1 MQNEKAIVN
10 TFNNYFTDV
19 THSFGLKK
27 KNIGLEISLSK
38 IVNNSRNFEGIKKI
52 KESQEA
58 AENSSFLFKVIS
70 KEEVKNAIKTLSIN
84 KSTISDDI
92 PTKLFKQHAQ
102 IDSKNL
108 ADIFN

>member
-19 THSFGLKK
+19 THSLGLKK

-58 AENSSFLFKVIS
+58 AETQEAAVS